1 MTRRMFGAL
10 VVVFG
15 LAVAAPA
22 SAQLVAAKDGPI
34 VYGHHHLA
42 SSNIEASSKFFA
54 TLGGR
59 PGKFAVIF
67 VFVTVFL
74 DMVGFGLVMP
84 VLLVVMTI
92 KFYLIAAYFMHLRWD
107 KPILRRAFMTGL
119 GIALVVYVIALT
131 AFKFWNGPG
140 FMPR

>member
-1 MTRRMFGAL
+1 MSTETTAHQAEQSDHGAGHGTAHPNRDGTYVKVAL
-10 VVVFG
+10 A
-15 LAVAAPA
+15 LAVMTGIETFTYFE
-22 SAQLVAAKDGPI
+22 S
-34 VYGHHHLA
+34 VYPK
-42 SSNIEASSKFFA
+42 SWE
-54 TLGGR
+54 R
-59 PGKFAVIF
+59 
-67 VFVTVFL
+67 
-74 DMVGFGLVMP
+74 LVMP